1 MKMNEKQLELI
12 QVPFSAFLKIEMP
25 RFAERMIEIVEK
37 HNPEELAIKKMYDLL
52 VAEKPNIEKLTD
64 KFGAHPL
71 TKTIAELR
79 EMRSLRISAIRL
91 RLKVVLKENKTH
103 DSNQLQTVKSEI
115 NHFLKNL
122 QSSKNDEMYSQKITQ
137 FLALVASNPKLGAAL
152 DSLRF
157 NEPLN
162 DLKEVHEAIDEHIYR
177 RLVSI
182 SKRPKETTAQLT
194 NSVLTAIKNMIKL
207 IEVAPLLNEDIDYK
221 PLFSELNQFFSDY
234 KNMINKRLLLNKKKA
249 NKSDNQESGEST
261 EITDTSQIEKP
272 EEITLNESATKEN
285 VKQLNTQPAAKEKT
299 AAMPFKTIQLPIV
312 SDAEIDAIA
321 HDMDRFVKNK
331 RAFEDG

>member
-1 MKMNEKQLELI
+1 MNEKQFELI

-103 DSNQLQTVKSEI
+103 DSKQLQTVKSEI

-162 DLKEVHEAIDEHIYR
+162 DL
-177 RLVSI
+177 
-182 SKRPKETTAQLT
+182 
-194 NSVLTAIKNMIKL
+194 
-207 IEVAPLLNEDIDYK
+207 
-221 PLFSELNQFFSDY
+221 
-234 KNMINKRLLLNKKKA
+234 
-249 NKSDNQESGEST
+249 
-261 EITDTSQIEKP
+261 
-272 EEITLNESATKEN
+272 
-285 VKQLNTQPAAKEKT
+285 
-299 AAMPFKTIQLPIV
+299 
-312 SDAEIDAIA
+312 
-321 HDMDRFVKNK
+321 
-331 RAFEDG
+331 